1 MNKPAMWV
9 ASMGFALLLV
19 GCDDKQAPEPAAD
32 ASAPVQTASA
42 PAAPIVYGDSL
53 TRTLSQDR
61 YWTQVGE
68 RQDAKLV
75 SNGNAGY
82 LLFGPYVPL
91 QAGTYNLLI
100 KGDVEALADGG
111 KVRID
116 VASAKGK
123 AIHGGQDV
131 TDKGAL
137 PSFDVVLPADA
148 ADVEVRVQVPQDARV
163 SVEAYQLVKKG

>member
-1 MNKPAMWV
+1 MNKPATFV
-9 ASMGFALLLV
+9 ASMAFALLLV
-19 GCDDKQAPEPAAD
+19 GCSDKQTPAPETDATAQVEAA
-32 ASAPVQTASA
+32 PA
-42 PAAPIVYGDSL
+42 PAAPIDYADSL

-75 SNGNAGY
+75 SNGKAGY
-82 LLFGPYVPL
+82 LLFGPYAPL

-100 KGDVEALADGG
+100 KGDIEVLADGG

-123 AIHGGQDV
+123 VIHGGQDV
-131 TDKGAL
+131 TEKGAL

-148 ADVEVRVQVPQDARV
+148 TDVEVRVQVPQDARV